1 MNKLKPNMA
10 ETTTESEQLNWRP
23 ASYAALI
30 AFIIDI
36 PILIRYPTDISL
48 ILLFVV
54 GSFLVLVTAP
64 LLIIAAFRRKRRQ
77 FLLILSMA
85 TVYWVISA
93 ALVIYDLKNPTAI
106 RTAARWLASSRDYK
120 EKVLSQSVPSGELKH
135 IEWDGWGWAGM
146 DTTMYLVFDPTDSL
160 SEAASSHQSG
170 KFNGIPC
177 QVQRVRRLESSWYTV
192 LLYTNEFWDRCN

>member
-1 MNKLKPNMA
+1 MRLRLTGENRRSKTLWLVGA
-10 ETTTESEQLNWRP
+10 IGALLVA
-23 ASYAALI
+23 AS
-30 AFIIDI
+30 
-36 PILIRYPTDISL
+36 
-48 ILLFVV
+48 
-54 GSFLVLVTAP
+54 
-64 LLIIAAFRRKRRQ
+64 
-77 FLLILSMA
+77 
-85 TVYWVISA
+85 
-93 ALVIYDLKNPTAI
+93 LVITAAVAWQFYAI
-106 RTAARWLASSRDYK
+106 RSATKWFMW
-120 EKVLSQSVPSGELKH
+120 SQSYKREVLAQSGGTARELKH

>member
-1 MNKLKPNMA
+1 MKRLKPNMA
-10 ETTTESEQLNWRP
+10 ETTTESAQLNWRP
-23 ASYAALI
+23 ALYAALI
-30 AFIIDI
+30 ALIIDI

-48 ILLFVV
+48 ILVFVV
-54 GSFLVLVTAP
+54 CAFLVLITASS
-64 LLIIAAFRRKRRQ
+64 LIVAVFRKKRRQ

-93 ALVIYDLKNPTAI
+93 ALVIYDLKNPTAV

-120 EKVLSQSVPSGELKH
+120 EKVLSQSVPPGELKH

-170 KFNGIPC
+170 KINGIPC
-177 QVQRVRRLESSWYTV
+177 QVQRVRRLESTWYTV